1 MCVIYSWYNAS
12 TETSKN
18 EGLKVSLIDKLFEK
32 SSWERFYEYKSGLKC
47 SKRFKKELREFID
60 SEAYLE
66 YEAAVR
72 QMQNLPL
79 PSKAIISKMSSQK
92 KRTVYKYPYGF
103 NMLLKLLTYMTLR
116 KYDHIYSSNLYSFR
130 PGVCAKDAIMT
141 ICRTRDIRN
150 MYSYKIDVSDY
161 FNSIPVDKLCRLL
174 DETVTDDDKLLA
186 FMKALLCE
194 KKALY
199 ENEIVTEQKGIMA
212 GTPIASFYANLYL
225 KDLDEYFRERNV
237 LYARYSD
244 DIIVFAD
251 KEENIIE
258 YKNTILEHLK
268 DKGLTVNPDKEVFAS
283 AEEGFTFLGVE
294 VRNGNIDI
302 APASVTKLK
311 QKMRRKA
318 RALDRWRHREGIDGT
333 KAAAAFIRIFNHK
346 LLEVNEDSD
355 LTWSLWFFPVITTPK
370 SLHEIDL
377 YAQEL
382 LRFLISG
389 KHTKARFNVRYEDL
403 KELGYKSL
411 VNEYYSFK
419 PS

>member
-1 MCVIYSWYNAS
+1 M
-12 TETSKN
+12 
-18 EGLKVSLIDKLFEK
+18 SLIDKLFEK

-60 SEAYLE
+60 GGAYLE
-66 YEAAVR
+66 YEQAVR
-72 QMQNLPL
+72 QMENLPL
-79 PSKAIISKMSSQK
+79 PSKAVISKMSSQK

-116 KYDHIYSSNLYSFR
+116 KYDHIYTNNLYSFR

-141 ICRTRDIRN
+141 ICRNRNIRS

-161 FNSIPVDKLCRLL
+161 FNSIPVDKLCKIL
-174 DETVTDDDKLLA
+174 DETVTDDDRLLA

-194 KKALY
+194 EKVLY
-199 ENEIVTEQKGIMA
+199 EKEIVTEQKGIMA

-225 KDLDEYFRERNV
+225 KDLDEHFKDRGV

-244 DIIVFAD
+244 DIIVFAHTED
-251 KEENIIE
+251 ELNE
-258 YKNTILEHLK
+258 YKNVILDHLNK
-268 DKGLTVNPDKEVFAS
+268 KGLKVNQDKEVFATPDD
-283 AEEGFTFLGVE
+283 GFTFLGVE
-294 VRNGNIDI
+294 VKSGDIDI

-318 RALDRWRHREGIDGT
+318 RALDRWRRREGLDGS

-377 YAQEL
+377 YAQDL

-389 KHTKARFNVRYEDL
+389 THTKSRFNVRYEDL
-403 KELGYKSL
+403 KALGYRSL
-411 VNEYYSFK
+411 VNEYYGQ
-419 PS
+419 

>member
-1 MCVIYSWYNAS
+1 M
-12 TETSKN
+12 
-18 EGLKVSLIDKLFEK
+18 SLIDKLFEK

-60 SEAYLE
+60 GGAYLE
-66 YEAAVR
+66 YEQAVR
-72 QMQNLPL
+72 QMENLPL
-79 PSKAIISKMSSQK
+79 PSKAVISKMSSQK

-116 KYDHIYSSNLYSFR
+116 KYDHIYTNNLYSFR
-130 PGVCAKDAIMT
+130 PGVCAKDAIIT
-141 ICRTRDIRN
+141 ICRIRDIRN

-161 FNSIPVDKLCRLL
+161 FNSIPVDKLCKIL
-174 DETVTDDDKLLA
+174 DETVTDDDRLLA

-194 KKALY
+194 EKVLY
-199 ENEIVTEQKGIMA
+199 EKEIVTEQKGIMA
-212 GTPIASFYANLYL
+212 GTPIASFYANLDL
-225 KDLDEYFRERNV
+225 KDLDEHFKDRGV

-244 DIIVFAD
+244 DIIVFAHTED
-251 KEENIIE
+251 ELNE
-258 YKNTILEHLK
+258 YKNVILDHLNK
-268 DKGLTVNPDKEVFAS
+268 KGLKVNQDKEVFATPDD
-283 AEEGFTFLGVE
+283 GFTFLGVE
-294 VRNGNIDI
+294 VKSGDIDI

-318 RALDRWRHREGIDGT
+318 RALDRWRRREGLDGS

-377 YAQEL
+377 YAQDL

-389 KHTKARFNVRYEDL
+389 THTKSRFNVRYEDL
-403 KELGYKSL
+403 KALGYRSL
-411 VNEYYSFK
+411 VNEYYGQ
-419 PS
+419 

>member
-1 MCVIYSWYNAS
+1 MRLQKNI
-12 TETSKN
+12 N
-18 EGLKVSLIDKLFEK
+18 EGFKVSLIDKLFEK

-47 SKRFKKELREFID
+47 SRRFKKELREYID
-60 SEAYLE
+60 SGAYLE
-66 YEAAVR
+66 YETAVR
-72 QMQNLPL
+72 QMENLPL

-116 KYDHIYSSNLYSFR
+116 KYDHIYSNNLYSFR

-141 ICRTRDIRN
+141 ICRSKDIKN

-161 FNSIPVDKLCRLL
+161 FNSIPVDKLCNIL
-174 DETVTDDDKLLA
+174 DETITDDGRLLS

-194 KKALY
+194 EKALY
-199 ENEIVTEQKGIMA
+199 ENAPVTEQKGIMA

-225 KDLDEYFRERNV
+225 KDLDEFFKEKGV

-244 DIIVFAD
+244 DIIVFAHT
-251 KEENIIE
+251 KEEIAG
-258 YKNTILEHLK
+258 YKNVILEHLRN
-268 DKGLTVNPDKEVFAS
+268 KGLNVNPDKEVFATP
-283 AEEGFTFLGVE
+283 EDGFTFLGVE
-294 VRNGNIDI
+294 VKNGDIDI

-318 RALDRWRHREGIDGT
+318 RALDRWYHREGIDST

-389 KHTKARFNVRYEDL
+389 KHTKARYNVRYEDL
-403 KELGYKSL
+403 KELGYRSL

>member
-1 MCVIYSWYNAS
+1 M
-12 TETSKN
+12 
-18 EGLKVSLIDKLFEK
+18 SLIDKLFEK
-32 SSWERFYEYKSGLKC
+32 SSWERFYEYKLGLRC
-47 SKRFKKELREFID
+47 SKRFKKELREYID
-60 SEAYLE
+60 NGSYLAYKD
-66 YEAAVR
+66 AVITLTD
-72 QMQNLPL
+72 LPL
-79 PSKAIISKMSSQK
+79 PARSVISKMSSRK
-92 KRTVYKYPYGF
+92 KRTVFKYPYDF
-103 NMLLKLLTYMTLR
+103 NMLLKLLTYLTLR
-116 KYDHIYSSNLYSFR
+116 KYDHIYSGNLYSFR

-141 ICRTRDIRN
+141 ICRTKDIRS

-161 FNSIPVDKLCRLL
+161 FNSIPVDQMCAAL
-174 DETVTDDDKLLA
+174 DKTITDDDRLLS
-186 FMKALLCE
+186 FMKALLKE
-194 KKALY
+194 ERSLSGDK
-199 ENEIVTEQKGIMA
+199 EERVPKGIMA

-225 KDLDEYFRERNV
+225 KELDEWFRDRGIM
-237 LYARYSD
+237 YARYSD
-244 DIIVFAD
+244 DIIVFAKNED
-251 KEENIIE
+251 EIREYQKII
-258 YKNTILEHLK
+258 LDFLK

-283 AEEGFTFLGVE
+283 PEDGFTFLGVE
-294 VRNGNIDI
+294 VKGGQIDI

-318 RALDRWRHREGIDGT
+318 RALDRWYHREGLEGT

-355 LTWSLWFFPVITTPK
+355 LTWSLWFFPVITTAK

-403 KELGYKSL
+403 KELGYTSL

>member
-1 MCVIYSWYNAS
+1 M
-12 TETSKN
+12 
-18 EGLKVSLIDKLFEK
+18 SLIDKLFEK
-32 SSWERFYEYKSGLKC
+32 SSWERFYQYKLGLKC
-47 SKRFKKELREFID
+47 SKRFKKELRNYID
-60 SEAYLE
+60 NE
-66 YEAAVR
+66 YYRTYKDAVL
-72 QMQNLPL
+72 NLSGLPL
-79 PSKAIISKMSSQK
+79 PSKSIISKMSSQK
-92 KRTVYKYPYGF
+92 KRTVYKYPYDF
-103 NMLLKLLTYMTLR
+103 NMILKLLTYLTLR
-116 KYDHIYSSNLYSFR
+116 KYDYLYAPCLYSFR

-141 ICRTRDIRN
+141 ICRSKDIRS

-161 FNSIPVDKLCRLL
+161 FNSIPVDKMCSAL
-174 DETVTDDDKLLA
+174 DSAITDDDKLLT
-186 FMKALLCE
+186 FMKVLLCE
-194 KKALY
+194 EKALY
-199 ENEIVTEQKGIMA
+199 DGTEIIEQKGIMA

-225 KDLDEYFRERNV
+225 KGLDEIFKEKGV

-244 DIIVFAD
+244 DIIVFARTED
-251 KEENIIE
+251 EISE
-258 YKNTILEHLK
+258 YKKLILDHLNE
-268 DKGLTVNPDKEVFAS
+268 KGLKVNPDKEEFATP
-283 AEEGFTFLGVE
+283 EDGFTFLGVE

-302 APASVTKLK
+302 APASVVKLK

-318 RALDRWRHREGIDGT
+318 RALDRWKHREGLDGT

-389 KHTKARFNVRYEDL
+389 KHTKARFNVRYEAL

-419 PS
+419 PQ

>member
-1 MCVIYSWYNAS
+1 M
-12 TETSKN
+12 
-18 EGLKVSLIDKLFEK
+18 SLVDKLFEK

-47 SKRFKKELREFID
+47 SKRFKKELRDFID
-60 SEAYLE
+60 NNSFLE
-66 YEAAVR
+66 YKDAIL
-72 QMQNLPL
+72 NLTGLPL
-79 PSKAIISKMSSQK
+79 PSKAVISKMSSQK
-92 KRTVYKYPYGF
+92 KRTVYKYPYNF
-103 NMLLKLLTYMTLR
+103 NMVLKLLTYLTLR
-116 KYDHIYSSNLYSFR
+116 KYDHIYSGNLYSFR

-141 ICRTRDIRN
+141 ICRTKDIRS

-161 FNSIPVDKLCRLL
+161 FNSIPVDRICESL
-174 DETVTDDDKLLA
+174 DNTLTDDGKLLA
-186 FMKALLCE
+186 FMKALLKEE
-194 KKALY
+194 KVISGEKV
-199 ENEIVTEQKGIMA
+199 ITEQKGIMA

-225 KDLDEYFRERNV
+225 KDLDEHFRGKGV

-244 DIIVFAD
+244 DIIVFAKTEDEITRHKKVILD
-251 KEENIIE
+251 KLSE
-258 YKNTILEHLK
+258 
-268 DKGLTVNPDKEVFAS
+268 KGLTVNPDKEVFAS
-283 AEEGFTFLGVE
+283 PEDGFTFLGVE
-294 VRNGNIDI
+294 VKNSEIDI

-318 RALDRWRHREGIDGT
+318 RALDRWYHREGLDGT
-333 KAAAAFIRIFNHK
+333 RAAAAFIRIFNHK

-355 LTWSLWFFPVITTPK
+355 LTWSLWFFPVITTSK

-403 KELGYKSL
+403 KELGYTSL